1 MAGAPATLRPLDDK
15 IVIQPRQTPS
25 LIVLKGYAQEYNRLR
40 DVRVTSPKRDPPPV
54 DPGKGHRDHRE
65 GAQRTRQVNVAHRG
79 RILIVD
85 DEPKIGSFIGR
96 ALTAAGYATE
106 FACSGADALR
116 SYAAGSYDLVI
127 LDLVIGDMD
136 GRQVLGQLLTA
147 HPDQAVIVLS
157 CVADV
162 AAKVDLLE
170 RGAQDYLTKPFS
182 LAELLARVRV
192 RLRTEPYHADH
203 RPAPEA
209 PAELQPLMPPLTA
222 PQLTSQ
228 AHGEVIRAGHVTLDI
243 GRLVADIGKG
253 PVPLTR
259 LEFLL
264 LRELAEHPGHS
275 VSKGRLLAAVW
286 GYDFD
291 PGSNVVDV
299 CIRRIRSKLG
309 FELIKTVRGEGY
321 QLVSLPRRGRDRSG
335 ARHLRHSRLAAGVAL
350 ALQPARARRDLGRLL
365 HAQPHRHLLVRVL
378 GDHPLPLHL
387 DQPDAAVRLPL
398 LADPS
403 DDVDPRRGDGDHRLW
418 HRP

>member
-1 MAGAPATLRPLDDK
+1 
-15 IVIQPRQTPS
+15 
-25 LIVLKGYAQEYNRLR
+25 
-40 DVRVTSPKRDPPPV
+40 
-54 DPGKGHRDHRE
+54 
-65 GAQRTRQVNVAHRG
+65 VNVAHRG

-116 SYAAGSYDLVI
+116 SHASASYDLVI
-127 LDLVIGDMD
+127 LDLLIGDVD
-136 GRQVLGQLLTA
+136 GRQLLGQLLTA
-147 HPDQAVIVLS
+147 RPDQAVIVLS

-192 RLRTEPYHADH
+192 RLRAEPHHTGPGHAGH
-203 RPAPEA
+203 HH
-209 PAELQPLMPPLTA
+209 PAEPPGEPQPLMPPLTA
-222 PQLTSQ
+222 PQLAGQ
-228 AHGEVIRAGHVTLDI
+228 AHGEVIRVGHVTLDI
-243 GRLVADIGKG
+243 GRLVADIGQG

-264 LRELAEHPGHS
+264 LRELAEHAGHS

-321 QLVSLPRRGRDRSG
+321 QLVS
-335 ARHLRHSRLAAGVAL
+335 
-350 ALQPARARRDLGRLL
+350 
-365 HAQPHRHLLVRVL
+365 
-378 GDHPLPLHL
+378 
-387 DQPDAAVRLPL
+387 
-398 LADPS
+398 
-403 DDVDPRRGDGDHRLW
+403 
-418 HRP
+418 

>member
-1 MAGAPATLRPLDDK
+1 
-15 IVIQPRQTPS
+15 
-25 LIVLKGYAQEYNRLR
+25 
-40 DVRVTSPKRDPPPV
+40 
-54 DPGKGHRDHRE
+54 
-65 GAQRTRQVNVAHRG
+65 VNVTHRG

-116 SYAAGSYDLVI
+116 SHATASYDLVI

-147 HPDQAVIVLS
+147 RPEQAVIVLS

-192 RLRTEPYHADH
+192 RLRTEPLHAGAQH
-203 RPAPEA
+203 ATEA
-209 PAELQPLMPPLTA
+209 PAGPQPLMPPLTA
-222 PQLTSQ
+222 PQPASQ

-243 GRLVADIGKG
+243 ARLVADIGQG

-321 QLVSLPRRGRDRSG
+321 QLVS
-335 ARHLRHSRLAAGVAL
+335 
-350 ALQPARARRDLGRLL
+350 
-365 HAQPHRHLLVRVL
+365 
-378 GDHPLPLHL
+378 
-387 DQPDAAVRLPL
+387 
-398 LADPS
+398 
-403 DDVDPRRGDGDHRLW
+403 
-418 HRP
+418 